1 MSQLP
6 YPYQLEPYSYRVVP
20 YSPVAQYGAR
30 YNPYPIPPHDYYY
43 QPAAP
48 PPPPYVGPDRAY
60 SRPRG
65 GRPTLSEDQRLEN
78 LRERLIN
85 DEPAADL
92 HLPHRPVPAA
102 AAAKPPAPEA
112 EAAPEVVPP
121 PLPPPQEETFAT
133 GITPYKELHYPAK
146 LHRERKAKLHARND
160 KPSTSRSPYTVFVII
175 HEVNGVNIDVQVS
188 DDLQDANTEVL
199 RIMARYHPQTFKLLR
214 LRKKAINASSGENP
228 ENENDKNGD
237 NTGGGVKTEAEQDE
251 DMGAG
256 DDDAPSTDKGQE
268 RERRFVYLGDWKF
281 VHSGTLKLEAK
292 QGNQVIK
299 ISSALKNVRHER
311 KDPKQAKREKRRG
324 TAMAGGGLAE
334 V

>member
-6 YPYQLEPYSYRVVP
+6 YPYQLEPYSYRVLP
-20 YSPVAQYGAR
+20 YSPIAPTCCCRRREA
-30 YNPYPIPPHDYYY
+30 PLLLKLK
-43 QPAAP
+43 QPLKKWF
-48 PPPPYVGPDRAY
+48 R
-60 SRPRG
+60 
-65 GRPTLSEDQRLEN
+65 
-78 LRERLIN
+78 
-85 DEPAADL
+85 
-92 HLPHRPVPAA
+92 
-102 AAAKPPAPEA
+102 
-112 EAAPEVVPP
+112 P

-133 GITPYKELHYPAK
+133 GITPYKELNYPAK

-199 RIMARYHPQTFKLLR
+199 RIMARYHPQTFKLVR
-214 LRKKAINASSGENP
+214 LRKKAVDVSSGENP

-237 NTGGGVKTEAEQDE
+237 NTSGGVKTEAKEDE

-256 DDDAPSTDKGQE
+256 DDALGNTDKEQE

-311 KDPKQAKREKRRG
+311 TDPKQAKREKRRG
-324 TAMAGGGLAE
+324 TAMAGSGLAE
-334 V
+334 VQVTMTEV

>member
-20 YSPVAQYGAR
+20 YSPVAHRSSAS
-30 YNPYPIPPHDYYY
+30 
-43 QPAAP
+43 
-48 PPPPYVGPDRAY
+48 PYVGPDRAY

-92 HLPHRPVPAA
+92 HLPHRPAPAAA
-102 AAAKPPAPEA
+102 AAAKPPTPEA

-188 DDLQDANTEVL
+188 DDLHDANTEVL
-199 RIMARYHPQTFKLLR
+199 RIMARYHPQTFKLVR
-214 LRKKAINASSGENP
+214 LRKKAADNASGEKP

-237 NTGGGVKTEAEQDE
+237 NTGGGVKTEAEEDE
-251 DMGAG
+251 DMGAV
-256 DDDAPSTDKGQE
+256 DDDALGNTDKGQE

-311 KDPKQAKREKRRG
+311 KDPKQARKERRRG

-334 V
+334 VQVTMTQV

>member
-92 HLPHRPVPAA
+92 HLPHRPAPAA
-102 AAAKPPAPEA
+102 ADAAKPPTPEA
-112 EAAPEVVPP
+112 EAAPEV
-121 PLPPPQEETFAT
+121 
-133 GITPYKELHYPAK
+133 

-199 RIMARYHPQTFKLLR
+199 RIMARYHPQTFKLVR
-214 LRKKAINASSGENP
+214 LRKKAVDASSGENP
-228 ENENDKNGD
+228 QNENDNTGD
-237 NTGGGVKTEAEQDE
+237 NTGGGVKTEAEEDE

-256 DDDAPSTDKGQE
+256 DDDAPGNTDKEQE

-334 V
+334 VQVTMTEV